1 VTGSSTHEVPPEL
14 PTGWERVPVDTE
26 LTATS
31 GEVSGDAYFYHEA
44 SETTQWARP
53 TISEHE
59 RAVAAAAAAQTPPET
74 AVANAARAEERIA
87 AGRAKR
93 DARFAQEDA
102 RKRAVAEGM
111 KEVRFKWNPRVRVS
125 LADALL
131 NHDVGESGVPPYLS
145 QVCRRIFL
153 QSDRGEKKHLSVLD
167 ILFMLKTRARIVKPD
182 IVYSFNAALTRA
194 GGDAGRCTESVFERG
209 VIDVI
214 HEDEH
219 GAVAQWILK
228 EIQKFAAQWKVDV
241 LDGVPFY
248 THPTLGTTWTKPP
261 VVAAV
266 ERFAQLCSDAEDGTA
281 APRDSSGDARRRGTR
296 KASIG
301 LRAAAHAARVT
312 VRGSAV
318 VMSLPRETAEGVEEV
333 GVGSSDDA
341 TSDGA
346 EDVEEVEVD
355 SDVDATSD
363 DAKDS
368 DEVDFDSSSDAASDE
383 A

>member
-1 VTGSSTHEVPPEL
+1 M
-14 PTGWERVPVDTE
+14 DTAH
-26 LTATS
+26 TATS

-74 AVANAARAEERIA
+74 AVANAARTEERIA

-93 DARFAQEDA
+93 DAIFAQEKA
-102 RKRAVAEGM
+102 RKRAVADGM
-111 KEVRFKWNPRVRVS
+111 KRVRFKWNPRVRVS

-228 EIQKFAAQWKVDV
+228 EIQKFAAQWEVDV
-241 LDGVPFY
+241 FDGVPFY

-281 APRDSSGDARRRGTR
+281 APRDSSGDAHRRGTR
-296 KASIG
+296 QASVG

-318 VMSLPRETAEGVEEV
+318 VATLPRESAEGAEE
-333 GVGSSDDA
+333 
-341 TSDGA
+341 
-346 EDVEEVEVD
+346 EDVD
-355 SDVDATSD
+355 SSSDATSD
-363 DAKDS
+363 DAEDA
-368 DEVDFDSSSDAASDE
+368 DEADFDSSSDATSDE